1 MVYAH
6 DTLGFKEEQIWAKR
20 VMTKIEQKLIKSKA
34 RVKEHAE
41 VFTPDFIVKDMCD
54 LIPDDVW
61 EKIDSTFLEP
71 ACGTGNFLVE
81 ILARKYKRC
90 KGVKDGLKALSSI
103 VGVDIQQY
111 NVEEC
116 KARLMAQFLEA
127 FPEAQDNPTVILL
140 ATGILDNN
148 IICDN
153 TLDPQTPRLKSMGFT
168 AIPNAKK
175 IRKR

>member
-1 MVYAH
+1 
-6 DTLGFKEEQIWAKR
+6 
-20 VMTKIEQKLIKSKA
+20 MTKIEQKLIKSKA

-103 VGVDIQQY
+103 VGVDIQQD

-116 KARLMAQFLEA
+116 KARLMGQFLEA

-168 AIPNAKK
+168 AIPNVEK
-175 IRKR
+175 IRKRQTK